1 MRISYSDED
10 AIKIEQVFYRLNDRN
25 TQEGRAVR
33 AAFVAALTAC
43 GVRLSHIERGKVHAL
58 RVFAKND

>member
-1 MRISYSDED
+1 MKIFYSDED

-33 AAFVAALTAC
+33 ATADFTKKGASFAPALKM
-43 GVRLSHIERGKVHAL
+43 L
-58 RVFAKND
+58 

>member
-1 MRISYSDED
+1 MKISYSDED

-43 GVRLSHIERGKVHAL
+43 GVRLSHI
-58 RVFAKND
+58 

>member
-1 MRISYSDED
+1 MKIFYSDED
-10 AIKIEQVFYRLNDRN
+10 AIKIEQVF
-25 TQEGRAVR
+25 
-33 AAFVAALTAC
+33 C